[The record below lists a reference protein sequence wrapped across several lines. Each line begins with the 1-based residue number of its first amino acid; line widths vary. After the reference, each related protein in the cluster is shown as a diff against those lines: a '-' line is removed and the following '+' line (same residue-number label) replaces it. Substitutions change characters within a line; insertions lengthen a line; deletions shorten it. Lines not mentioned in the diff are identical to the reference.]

1 MKNRLSPQ
9 EYLRLYPSGSCTDK
23 FYGTAKVHK
32 ISENDT
38 VDELPIRPIV
48 SNIGTA
54 TYDLPKYLAK
64 LLSPLSQSECTI
76 KNTKQFMEQIRMKQ
90 VPDGYKMVSFDEK
103 SLFTNVPL
111 EKAIEI
117 TLKRIYERKE
127 INTLISKME
136 MKELL
141 TLRFNYDNN
150 VYQQNDGVAIGS
162 QLGPILS
169 GIFMVEL
176 ENSLE
181 PALNESMTLWW
192 RFVDDTITFVKNDS
206 IAYVLDQLNS
216 FHEQIQFTYEV
227 EHNNKLPFLDV
238 LLIKNPNKISLQENY
253 KYWCL
258 FKLEYACTNH
268 ME

>member
-1 MKNRLSPQ
+1 
-9 EYLRLYPSGSCTDK
+9 
-23 FYGTAKVHK
+23 
-32 ISENDT
+32 
-38 VDELPIRPIV
+38 
-48 SNIGTA
+48 
-54 TYDLPKYLAK
+54 
-64 LLSPLSQSECTI
+64 
-76 KNTKQFMEQIRMKQ
+76 MEQIRMNQ

-258 FKLEYACTNH
+258 FKLEYACTNN